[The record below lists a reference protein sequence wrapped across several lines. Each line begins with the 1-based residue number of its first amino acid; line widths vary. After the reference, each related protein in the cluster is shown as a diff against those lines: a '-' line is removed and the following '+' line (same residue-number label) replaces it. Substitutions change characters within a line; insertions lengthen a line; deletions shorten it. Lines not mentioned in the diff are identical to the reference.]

1 MIAVA
6 QENLRAWRRNSTLCE
21 DPSVVQKLVHTDVLP
36 EHRGM
41 PPIKIHRRQHPFRR
55 VVTVDSHCLGIAEEG
70 QALEG
75 FAQHPSTDQCQNWCP
90 RSWLPFQNNF
100 VPGRGDWVIPE
111 RLQPQAPWHFTL
123 IICPVRHDAGRI
135 LSVSVREVLDEPKRL
150 CDEQNKTNT
159 QVSRTPN
166 QPLWTTEGGHG
177 YKSFEPENRYQNMP
191 LVCWHGRCFAD
202 RRDTVCHACL

>member
-1 MIAVA
+1 MVIALA
-6 QENLRAWRRNSTLCE
+6 QENLRAWRRNSTFCE

-36 EHRGM
+36 EHRSM

-55 VVTVDSHCLGIAEEG
+55 VLTVDSHCLGIAEEG

-75 FAQHPSTDQCQNWCP
+75 FAQHPSTDQCQYWCP

-150 CDEQNKTNT
+150 CGEQNKTNT

-166 QPLWTTEGGHG
+166 QPLWTTEGGARLQKFRPREQIPKHAFG
-177 YKSFEPENRYQNMP
+177 VLARP
-191 LVCWHGRCFAD
+191 LLR
-202 RRDTVCHACL
+202 